1 MNHLRTHQN
10 PIFFLKPKHHDLLSR
25 PKRIKQDQPRIT
37 ETSWSLEFVLR
48 VPLVL
53 YERIS
58 YCPLYLA
65 DLSRQILSFYN

>member
-1 MNHLRTHQN
+1 MNHLRTDQN
-10 PIFFLKPKHHDLLSR
+10 PMFSETKTPRLAFKTKTIKP
-25 PKRIKQDQPRIT
+25 DQTRIT

>member
-1 MNHLRTHQN
+1 MNHLRTDQN
-10 PIFFLKPKHHDLLSR
+10 PMFSETKTPRLAFKTKTIKP
-25 PKRIKQDQPRIT
+25 DQTRIT
-37 ETSWSLEFVLR
+37 ETMWSLEF
-48 VPLVL
+48 VL